1 MSDVDITKTKLELVI
16 TVYFQ
21 TNYTKWKL
29 KYNTEG
35 QPGLAYGSC
44 IVTLNTSIE
53 NFYKDL
59 NSLSDK
65 LSHLN
70 NDIDYKTQLLNDDGM
85 KDIKKFL
92 TPGFNINGTQITVK
106 DIPIVLSESIN
117 FEYTII
123 QNQYLLIR
131 SMSKTNFKCVSE
143 YFSHRIFKQNRLVLL
158 SSKTVA
164 LEPTGDYLYRAHMRL
179 QGSFA
184 CVDWCKSRTKITLI
198 HVKKIGPVYTNNVV
212 MFAMMLAADPH
223 NYIARFTNINF
234 DTFSFDIECP
244 NDYDLIF
251 FTEKP
256 YKSGVY
262 VDKCIDMS
270 CASKCSII
278 VKAST
283 IKHSV
288 CLTKPYTP
296 SITYINNKRKTWD
309 SVSKM
314 GKTFINTTNK
324 ILDVNTYYYDE

>member
-1 MSDVDITKTKLELVI
+1 MSNVDFIKTKLELVI

-21 TNYTKWKL
+21 TDYTKWKP
-29 KYNTEG
+29 KYLAKE
-35 QPGLAYGSC
+35 QPGLIYGSC
-44 IVTLNTSIE
+44 LVTLNTSIE

-59 NSLSDK
+59 RSLTDK
-65 LSHLN
+65 LSHLD
-70 NDIDYKTQLLNDDGM
+70 NDINYKSQLLDDDGM
-85 KDIKKFL
+85 RDIKKFL
-92 TPGFNINGTQITVK
+92 TPSYNINGTQITVK

-131 SMSKTNFKCVSE
+131 SMSKTNFRCVSE
-143 YFSHRIFKQNRLVLL
+143 YFSHRIFKQNKLVLL
-158 SSKTVA
+158 SSKIVA

-179 QGSFA
+179 QGSFTR
-184 CVDWCKSRTKITLI
+184 VDWCKTKTTITLV
-198 HVKKIGPVYTNNVV
+198 HVKKIEPVYTNDVV

-223 NYIARFTNINF
+223 NYIAKFTSINF

-278 VKAST
+278 VKATS
-283 IKHSV
+283 IKHTV

-296 SITYINNKRKTWD
+296 SITYINNKRKSWD
-309 SVSKM
+309 SVSKI

-324 ILDVNTYYYDE
+324 ILGVNTYYYDE

>member
-1 MSDVDITKTKLELVI
+1 MSDVDFIKTKLELVI

-21 TNYTKWKL
+21 TDYTKWKP
-29 KYNTEG
+29 KYLAKE
-35 QPGLAYGSC
+35 QPGLIYGSC
-44 IVTLNTSIE
+44 LVTLNTSIE

-59 NSLSDK
+59 RSLSDK
-65 LSHLN
+65 LSHLD
-70 NDIDYKTQLLNDDGM
+70 NDIDYKSQLLDDDGM
-85 KDIKKFL
+85 RDIKKFL
-92 TPGFNINGTQITVK
+92 TPGYNINGTQITVK
-106 DIPIVLSESIN
+106 DIPIVLSESID

-131 SMSKTNFKCVSE
+131 SMSKTNFRCVSE
-143 YFSHRIFKQNRLVLL
+143 YFSHRIFKQNKLVLL
-158 SSKTVA
+158 SSKIVA

-179 QGSFA
+179 QGSFSHISL
-184 CVDWCKSRTKITLI
+184 CKSKTKVTLV
-198 HVKKIGPVYTNNVV
+198 HVKKIGSVYTNDVV

-223 NYIARFTNINF
+223 NYIAKFTSINF

-278 VKAST
+278 VKATS
-283 IKHSV
+283 IKHTV

-296 SITYINNKRKTWD
+296 SITYINNKRKSWD
-309 SVSKM
+309 SVSKI

-324 ILDVNTYYYDE
+324 ILGVNTYYYDE

>member
-1 MSDVDITKTKLELVI
+1 MSNVDFIKTKLELVI

-21 TNYTKWKL
+21 TDYTKWKP
-29 KYNTEG
+29 KYLAKE
-35 QPGLAYGSC
+35 QPGLIYGSC
-44 IVTLNTSIE
+44 LVTLNTSIE

-59 NSLSDK
+59 RSLSDK
-65 LSHLN
+65 LSHLD
-70 NDIDYKTQLLNDDGM
+70 NDINYKSQLLDDDGM
-85 KDIKKFL
+85 RDIKKFL
-92 TPGFNINGTQITVK
+92 TPSYNINGTQITIK
-106 DIPIVLSESIN
+106 DIPIVLSESID

-131 SMSKTNFKCVSE
+131 SMSKTNFRCVSE
-143 YFSHRIFKQNRLVLL
+143 YFSHRIFKQNKLVLL
-158 SSKTVA
+158 SSKIVA

-179 QGSFA
+179 QGSFTR
-184 CVDWCKSRTKITLI
+184 VDWCKTKTTITLV
-198 HVKKIGPVYTNNVV
+198 HVKKIGPVYTNDVV

-223 NYIARFTNINF
+223 NYIAKFTSINF

-278 VKAST
+278 VKATS
-283 IKHSV
+283 IKHTV

-296 SITYINNKRKTWD
+296 SITYINNKRKSWD
-309 SVSKM
+309 SVSKI

-324 ILDVNTYYYDE
+324 ILGVNTYYYDE

>member
-1 MSDVDITKTKLELVI
+1 MNDKDITKTKLELVI

-21 TNYTKWKL
+21 TEYTKWKPRY
-29 KYNTEG
+29 KTDYC
-35 QPGLAYGSC
+35 PGLVYGSC
-44 IVTLNTSIE
+44 DISLNTSIE

-59 NSLSDK
+59 GSLSDK
-65 LSHLN
+65 LSHLD
-70 NDIDYKTQLLNDDGM
+70 NDIDFKTQLLDDDGM
-85 KDIKKFL
+85 KDMKHFL
-92 TPGFNINGTQITVK
+92 APGYNINGTQITVK

-123 QNQYLLIR
+123 QDQYLLIR
-131 SMSKTNFKCVSE
+131 SMSKTNFKCTSN
-143 YFSHRIFKQNRLVLL
+143 YFLHRIYKQNKLVLL
-158 SSKTVA
+158 SSKIVA

-179 QGSFA
+179 QGSLTRI
-184 CVDWCKSRTKITLI
+184 DWCKAKTKITLI
-198 HVKKIGPVYTNNVV
+198 HVKKLGPIYTNDVV

-223 NYIARFTNINF
+223 NYIAKFTNINF
-234 DTFSFDIECP
+234 NTFSFNIECP

-283 IKHSV
+283 VKHTV

-296 SITYINNKRKTWD
+296 SITYINNKHKTWD
-309 SVSKM
+309 AVSKP
-314 GKTFINTTNK
+314 GKTFINTTSK
-324 ILDVNTYYYDE
+324 ILDINTYYYDE

>member
-1 MSDVDITKTKLELVI
+1 MSDVDVIKTKLELVI

-21 TNYTKWKL
+21 TDYTKWKP
-29 KYNTEG
+29 KYLEKELA
-35 QPGLAYGSC
+35 GLIYGSC
-44 IVTLNTSIE
+44 LVTLNTSIE

-65 LSHLN
+65 LSHLDDN
-70 NDIDYKTQLLNDDGM
+70 INYKTQLLNDDGM
-85 KDIKKFL
+85 KDIKNFL
-92 TPGFNINGTQITVK
+92 TLGYNINGTQITVK
-106 DIPIVLSESIN
+106 DIPIVLSEPIN
-117 FEYTII
+117 FEFTII
-123 QNQYLLIR
+123 QNQYLLVR
-131 SMSKTNFKCVSE
+131 SKSKTNFKCISE
-143 YFSHRIFKQNRLVLL
+143 YFSHRIFKRNKLVLL
-158 SSKTVA
+158 SSKTIV

-179 QGSFA
+179 QGSFTR
-184 CVDWCKSRTKITLI
+184 VDWCKSRTKITLI

-223 NYIARFTNINF
+223 NYISKFTNINF

-283 IKHSV
+283 INHSI

-296 SITYINNKRKTWD
+296 NITYMNNKHKTWN
-309 SVSKM
+309 SVSKT
-314 GKTFINTTNK
+314 GKTFINTSSK
-324 ILDVNTYYYDE
+324 ILGVNTYYYDE

>member
-1 MSDVDITKTKLELVI
+1 MSNVDFIKTKLELVI

-21 TNYTKWKL
+21 TDYTKWKP
-29 KYNTEG
+29 KYLAKE
-35 QPGLAYGSC
+35 QPGLIYGSC
-44 IVTLNTSIE
+44 LVTLNTSIE

-59 NSLSDK
+59 RSLTDK
-65 LSHLN
+65 LSHLD
-70 NDIDYKTQLLNDDGM
+70 NDIDYKSQLLDDDGM
-85 KDIKKFL
+85 RDIKKFL
-92 TPGFNINGTQITVK
+92 TPGYNINGTQITVK

-131 SMSKTNFKCVSE
+131 SMSKTNFRCVSE
-143 YFSHRIFKQNRLVLL
+143 YFSHRIFKQNKLVLL
-158 SSKTVA
+158 SSKIVA

-179 QGSFA
+179 QGSFTR
-184 CVDWCKSRTKITLI
+184 VDWCKTKTTITLV
-198 HVKKIGPVYTNNVV
+198 HVKKIGPVYTNDVV

-223 NYIARFTNINF
+223 NYIAKFTSINF

-278 VKAST
+278 VKATS
-283 IKHSV
+283 IKHTV

-296 SITYINNKRKTWD
+296 SITYINNKRKSWVL
-309 SVSKM
+309 VSKI

-324 ILDVNTYYYDE
+324 ILGVNTYYYDE

>member
-1 MSDVDITKTKLELVI
+1 MSDVDAIKTKLELVI

-21 TNYTKWKL
+21 TDYTKWKP
-29 KYNTEG
+29 KYFSKELA
-35 QPGLAYGSC
+35 GLVYGSC
-44 IVTLNTSIE
+44 LVTLNTSIE

-59 NSLSDK
+59 KSLSDK
-65 LSHLN
+65 LRHLD

-85 KDIKKFL
+85 KDIKNFL
-92 TPGFNINGTQITVK
+92 TPGYNINGTQITVK
-106 DIPIVLSESIN
+106 DIPIVLSEPID

-123 QNQYLLIR
+123 QNQYLLVR
-131 SMSKTNFKCVSE
+131 SMSKTNFKCMSE
-143 YFSHRIFKQNRLVLL
+143 YFSHRIFKQNKLVLL
-158 SSKTVA
+158 SSKTIA
-164 LEPTGDYLYRAHMRL
+164 LEPTGDYLYKAHMRL
-179 QGSFA
+179 QGSFTH
-184 CVDWCKSRTKITLI
+184 VYKCKSKTTVTLV

-223 NYIARFTNINF
+223 NYIAKFTNINF

-256 YKSGVY
+256 YKSGIY

-296 SITYINNKRKTWD
+296 SITYINNKCKTWN
-309 SVSKM
+309 SVSKT
-314 GKTFINTTNK
+314 GKTFINTSNK
-324 ILDVNTYYYDE
+324 ILGVNTYYYDE